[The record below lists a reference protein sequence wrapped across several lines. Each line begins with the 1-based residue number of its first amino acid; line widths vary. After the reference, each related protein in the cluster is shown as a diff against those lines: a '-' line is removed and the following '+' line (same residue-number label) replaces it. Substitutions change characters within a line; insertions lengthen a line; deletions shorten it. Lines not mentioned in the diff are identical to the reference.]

1 MHPGGRFDRV
11 AQAVAGLSLAMPEF
25 WVGLILILI
34 FSEKLHFLPGTG
46 PLRIT
51 SNIGADVSHLVLPV
65 FAISLPQIC
74 ALFRL
79 TQASAAE
86 ITDKEYLRTARAGGI
101 SNLALLWIRLAKN
114 ALVPSVTLLAL
125 QLGRLIGIAAV
136 VESVFGMQGIGSIA
150 VQAALGSDI
159 PTVLGVVLVTS
170 VVVMFAN
177 LLADVV
183 CFYLSPVSRRT

>member
-1 MHPGGRFDRV
+1 
-11 AQAVAGLSLAMPEF
+11 MPEF

-34 FSEKLHFLPGTG
+34 LSEKLHVLPGTG

-51 SNIGADVSHLVLPV
+51 SDVGGDVSHLILPV
-65 FAISLPQIC
+65 FALSLPQIC

-79 TQASAAE
+79 TQATAAE
-86 ITDKEYLRTARAGGI
+86 ITEKEFLRTARAGGI
-101 SNLALLWIRLAKN
+101 SKSALLWIRLAKN

-183 CFYLSPVSRRT
+183 CFYLSPVSRRA